1 MEAQSTALTLYDIL
15 DHRLGSR
22 LDQGFR
28 RSSHKMSNA
37 DLDLILFDYVG
48 ARRFDALYDFTV
60 GNRLSDQPGR
70 LRIYLDE
77 FDTSIHP
84 SRNAQM
90 LQPLLLAHG
99 LVIPTDLLHH
109 LALRNYEEAR
119 RSLILM
125 GELRDLADVGALE
138 WREPPYLGCDYAV
151 DQNRAVVPSTQL
163 HLMQSLPPGPFD
175 VGFSSLDPR
184 FRDLWND
191 RFDWQAASNL
201 ASTTAARMRPLASAG
216 VVTRMGG
223 STRETSAIISWML
236 NALTLSRA
244 QMPGLISQE
253 EWDDLE
259 RIFRRLPQLLNGD
272 IPDVHPQISMLFRL
286 ELRSDQITLN
296 DVVRLRR
303 DSAKFFEW
311 RNALS
316 DALETVSG
324 MEIGDL
330 DLEGWQRAARQVVSE
345 RLAPYKA
352 RLEKELAGS
361 ALKRI
366 GTGTIRPLTVSGIG
380 LGVGAVA
387 GASTS
392 AASVSAIAGAAA
404 ATSAYEW
411 LKSSRQRKT
420 LRAEAAHFA
429 VM

>member
-1 MEAQSTALTLYDIL
+1 
-15 DHRLGSR
+15 
-22 LDQGFR
+22 
-28 RSSHKMSNA
+28 
-37 DLDLILFDYVG
+37 
-48 ARRFDALYDFTV
+48 
-60 GNRLSDQPGR
+60 
-70 LRIYLDE
+70 
-77 FDTSIHP
+77 
-84 SRNAQM
+84 
-90 LQPLLLAHG
+90 
-99 LVIPTDLLHH
+99 
-109 LALRNYEEAR
+109 
-119 RSLILM
+119 
-125 GELRDLADVGALE
+125 
-138 WREPPYLGCDYAV
+138 
-151 DQNRAVVPSTQL
+151 
-163 HLMQSLPPGPFD
+163 
-175 VGFSSLDPR
+175 
-184 FRDLWND
+184 
-191 RFDWQAASNL
+191 
-201 ASTTAARMRPLASAG
+201 
-216 VVTRMGG
+216 
-223 STRETSAIISWML
+223 
-236 NALTLSRA
+236 
-244 QMPGLISQE
+244 
-253 EWDDLE
+253 
-259 RIFRRLPQLLNGD
+259 
-272 IPDVHPQISMLFRL
+272 MLFRL